1 MPVEVLHFAA
11 PSSTPDGDEHLD
23 LVINEAG
30 EVILDKG
37 PAFV

>member
-1 MPVEVLHFAA
+1 MPEVVLPF
-11 PSSTPDGDEHLD
+11 PDGDEH
-23 LVINEAG
+23 EMG